1 MTDVSKSGV
10 FAWLRSKECPYSQVF
25 KYAVSGVISL
35 MVDQSVFY
43 LMAWLVLPC
52 MRASD
57 PVARLIVA
65 LGLPFHEATE
75 HQIEVHYWIIKSIC
89 FVLSIGTAYILNVL
103 YVFRGGRHH
112 RALEVVMFFGFS
124 LLQFVFIGIGG
135 ILISRFG
142 WEVTYANYSMLLLG
156 VATNYFAR
164 KKIVFKG

>member
-1 MTDVSKSGV
+1 MTQVPTSGL

-35 MVDQSVFY
+35 LIDQLVFY
-43 LMAWLVLPC
+43 LLAWLVLPC
-52 MRASD
+52 MRATD
-57 PVARLIVA
+57 PVARMIA
-65 LGLPFHEATE
+65 GLGLSFEEATE
-75 HQIEVHYWIIKSIC
+75 EQIKLNYWIIKSIC
-89 FVLSIGTAYILNVL
+89 FVLSIGTAYVLNVL
-103 YVFRGGRHH
+103 FVFRAGRHH

-124 LLQFVFIGIGG
+124 LFQFVFIWMGG

-142 WEVTYANYSMLLLG
+142 WEVTYANYSMLILG